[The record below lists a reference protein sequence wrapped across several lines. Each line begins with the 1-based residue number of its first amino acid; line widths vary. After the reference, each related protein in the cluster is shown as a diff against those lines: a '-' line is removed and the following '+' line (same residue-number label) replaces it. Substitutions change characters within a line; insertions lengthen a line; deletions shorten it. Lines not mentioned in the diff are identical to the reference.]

1 MSKDELGGLWP
12 YIFTNMKRPNP
23 HWKQAIPT
31 MNFFFSVSINEILIF
46 VFDTHWTLFEG
57 KGAALPSSGVAYSSS
72 IKLQRLAQTGY
83 VT

>member
-1 MSKDELGGLWP
+1 
-12 YIFTNMKRPNP
+12 MKRPNP

-57 KGAALPSSGVAYSSS
+57 KGAA
-72 IKLQRLAQTGY
+72 
-83 VT
+83 